1 MTDQAKAL
9 RNTRPLTFE
18 SPAHNLEDGTAL
30 VIGSGKGGVGKSLV
44 AVTIA
49 SSLAASGKRV
59 LLVDADFN
67 LGTLHV
73 LLGVRPAT
81 QTEQLLD
88 PDASVESLVVPVCHN
103 LWLMPAATGAE
114 SLQRLGPHER
124 VRWHRRVTRLFPNYD
139 AVIVDCSAGLD
150 GALRVT
156 AMQASRLLL
165 VTTPE
170 PAALTSAY
178 ALIKLVHG
186 RLPRLPIDLLVNRT
200 VHPDEGAAAASR
212 ISEACQRFLG
222 RDVRYLGAID
232 EDAGMRA
239 SLAHPE
245 RLVDPAAGGRAQQ
258 KLRGILAQHMLEE
271 DHKS

>member
-9 RNTRPLTFE
+9 RNTRPLSFE
-18 SPAHNLEDGTAL
+18 PPPHVDDGTAL

-49 SSLAASGKRV
+49 SSLAAAGKRV

-73 LLGVRPAT
+73 LLGVRPST
-81 QTEQLLD
+81 QPEALLD
-88 PDASVESLVVPVCHN
+88 PDASVESVVIPVCEN
-103 LWLMPAATGAE
+103 LWLMPAASGVE

-124 VRWHRRVTRLFPNYD
+124 VRWHRRVTRLFPDYD

-170 PAALTSAY
+170 PAALTSVY

-212 ISEACQRFLG
+212 IHEACQRFLG
-222 RDVRYLGAID
+222 RDVRYLGAVD
-232 EDAGMRA
+232 EDPAMRA
-239 SLAHPE
+239 TLAHPA
-245 RLVDPAAGGRAQQ
+245 RLVDPAASGPAQSQ
-258 KLRGILAQHMLEE
+258 LRTILSNHLLP
-271 DHKS
+271 DNPTP

>member
-9 RNTRPLTFE
+9 RATRPLSFTPPPHVE
-18 SPAHNLEDGTAL
+18 AGEAL

-49 SSLAASGKRV
+49 SSLAAAGRRV

-73 LLGVRPAT
+73 LLGVRPNVQPET
-81 QTEQLLD
+81 LLD
-88 PDASVESLVVPVCHN
+88 PDAAVEAAVVPVCRN
-103 LWLMPAATGAE
+103 LWLMPAASGAE

-124 VRWHRRVTRLFPNYD
+124 VRLHRRVTRLFPAYD
-139 AVIVDCSAGLD
+139 AVVVDCAAGLD

-170 PAALTSAY
+170 PAALTSVY

-200 VHPDEGAAAASR
+200 VHPDEGVAAASR
-212 ISEACQRFLG
+212 IHEACQRFLG
-222 RDVRYLGAID
+222 RDVRYLGAIG
-232 EDAGMRA
+232 EDASMRA

-245 RLVDPAAGGRAQQ
+245 FLVDPAHGGPAQTELRA
-258 KLRGILAQHMLEE
+258 ILAAHHL
-271 DHKS
+271 DRDPAS